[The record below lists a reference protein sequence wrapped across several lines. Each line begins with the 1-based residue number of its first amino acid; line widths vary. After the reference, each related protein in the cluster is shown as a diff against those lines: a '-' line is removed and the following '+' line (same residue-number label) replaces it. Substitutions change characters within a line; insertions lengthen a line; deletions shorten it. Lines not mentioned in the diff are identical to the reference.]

1 MATRVLLINPPY
13 PGAEGLHV
21 ALSLPSLGAVLER
34 AGVEVQVLDLLVTRN
49 CPRNIERKLTEFK
62 PDIVG
67 ITAVTMN
74 YPTACRI
81 VQTCKEIAPKLI
93 TVIGG
98 PHVTFSAAETLHEA
112 PFIDIVV
119 IREGDETVV
128 ELVETLAR
136 GGDLSRVKGIAFRKD
151 SEIAITPERP
161 FVPNLDEL
169 PFPARHLLP
178 LARYQALQS
187 ACGLSTSRGCPFGC
201 SFCVGHHMVGK
212 KVRYRSPRLVA
223 DEIEQLTRLGFGLLS
238 FEDDFFTVNH
248 EHCAAVC
255 DEIIARKPNIMW
267 GAYARVDSVDRP
279 LLEKMKQ
286 AGCYGLCFGVESGVQ
301 EILDLAHKGITP
313 LKTREAVRLCQSLG
327 YEFIASFI
335 AGLPGETEES
345 LKRSI
350 DFAESLGEGSWGFHI
365 LSPFFGTEVRNRAAE
380 LGVRIL
386 TNDWERYDCNQAVC
400 ETEGITAEALDR
412 VVNGITQ
419 RYYEQCARDALAG
432 ELSER
437 ELKRLRDE
445 ESQNF
450 VWQLLHQE
458 VIEQEGKIRLD
469 GYPLEIEKYIAE
481 LERRVWNTLSF
492 PLEFVKTEIGKLVGR
507 GYLGYRWEDDHIL
520 WKWND

>member
-1 MATRVLLINPPY
+1 M
-13 PGAEGLHV
+13 
-21 ALSLPSLGAVLER
+21 SLPSLGAVLER

-212 KVRYRSPRLVA
+212 KVRYRSSKLVA
-223 DEIEQLTRLGFGLLS
+223 DEIEQLTLLGFGLLS

-248 EHCAAVC
+248 KHCVAVC
-255 DEIIARKPNIMW
+255 DEIIARKLNIMW
-267 GAYARVDSVDRP
+267 GAYARVDSVDRS

-286 AGCYGLCFGVESGVQ
+286 AGCYSLCFGVESGVQ

-313 LKTREAVRLCQSLG
+313 EKTREAVRLCQSLG

-335 AGLPGETEES
+335 AGLPGETEKS
-345 LKRSI
+345 LKQSI
-350 DFAESLGEGSWGFHI
+350 SFAESLSEGSWGFHI
-365 LSPFFGTEVRNRAAE
+365 LSPFFGTEVRERAAE

-400 ETEGITAEALDR
+400 ETEGIKAEALDR

-419 RYYEQCARDALAG
+419 RYYDQCARNALAG

-437 ELKRLRDE
+437 ELKRLHDE

-469 GYPLEIEKYIAE
+469 GYPLEMEKYVAE
-481 LERRVWNTLSF
+481 LENRVWNTLSF
-492 PLEFVKTEIGKLVGR
+492 PLEFVKTEIGKLVDR
-507 GYLGYRWEDDHIL
+507 GYLGYHLEDDHIL